1 MGRHFL
7 WTLMGCRGVSKAK
20 KLRIFLFSKFFFM
33 GNAGPFK
40 SNAENL
46 RKIKIIRYDM
56 GRSVVSRYKNL
67 VRGCDKR
74 CYVSTFGLLH
84 KKGNTTFWNLS
95 KPHLL
100 EIFLRSHY
108 CAVLKIQLMNLTL
121 VVGFKT

>member
-1 MGRHFL
+1 
-7 WTLMGCRGVSKAK
+7 
-20 KLRIFLFSKFFFM
+20 M

-46 RKIKIIRYDM
+46 RKMKIIRYDM

-74 CYVSTFGLLH
+74 CYVSTFGLLN

-100 EIFLRSHY
+100 KIKIFEIPLLCCVKNSANEFNPSSW
-108 CAVLKIQLMNLTL
+108 I
-121 VVGFKT
+121 